1 MLTAGDNYENLES
14 MLECGHEKGTDR
26 MAKYRN
32 DSPQSQNARGV
43 PWKKPSDA
51 LVRLAILVGVAA
63 LIVIAGMN
71 LLETRRQRRELNDR
85 MAQLVTA
92 INTKPASP
100 AAPRPTGPDPDKV
113 YTVKTEGT
121 PSFGP
126 RGAPITIAEFSDFQ

>member
-1 MLTAGDNYENLES
+1 MP
-14 MLECGHEKGTDR
+14 
-26 MAKYRN
+26 KYRN
-32 DSPQSQNARGV
+32 DNPQSQNARGV

-71 LLETRRQRRELNDR
+71 LLETRRQRRELNER

-92 INTKPASP
+92 INTKPATP
-100 AAPRPTGPDPDKV
+100 AAAPRPTGPDPDKV
-113 YTVKTEGT
+113 YAVKTEGA

-126 RGAPITIAEFSDFQ
+126 SGAPIAIAEFSDFQ